1 MSAFSAA
8 PLAMSSIRT
17 CSINFNHWYVVA
29 LAAEV
34 GVKPLGVTLWQ
45 LPIAVYRDSG
55 GRVLAIE
62 DRCPHRQV
70 KLSEGRVVGGN
81 LECAYHGWQFDA
93 QGNCAKIPYFEAE
106 QKLPPC
112 QLRTYP
118 VQEKE
123 GFIWVYPGDLD
134 YLATHQPEPLGLP
147 EWSHLNY
154 IGSVA
159 PIDCPGHFSYLIE
172 NLMDMYHGHL
182 HDNYQ
187 AWASAALR
195 EIQGDGAPQS
205 GSLRDRLIVDYDA
218 QSYYKIDH
226 ILSISQLFFPALR
239 KLHAENLR
247 VSYLYPHWVST
258 LGADFKI
265 YCLFCPVSPTQTKA
279 YLVHF
284 TSLEAFPNLHK
295 LPIAFRRFLKN
306 RLTGTAK
313 SLLNGLIEQDVRMI
327 AQEQAAFDQHPDR
340 PNVEVNPVLAKV
352 QQLIRHQAQA

>member
-1 MSAFSAA
+1 
-8 PLAMSSIRT
+8 MSSIRA
-17 CSINFNHWYVVA
+17 CPINLNHWYVVA
-29 LAAEV
+29 QANEV
-34 GVKPLGVTLWQ
+34 GSKPLGVMLWQ
-45 LPIAVYRDSG
+45 QPIALYRD
-55 GRVLAIE
+55 GRGQVQAIE

-70 KLSEGRVVGGN
+70 KLSEGQVIGGN

-93 QGNCAKIPYFEAE
+93 QGNCAHIPYFEAG

-112 QLRTYP
+112 RLRTYP
-118 VQEKE
+118 VQEKD
-123 GFIWVYPGDLD
+123 GFIWLYPGDLD
-134 YLATHQPEPLGLP
+134 YLASHRPEPLGIP
-147 EWSHLNY
+147 EWDHLNY

-159 PIDCPGHFSYLIE
+159 PLDCPGHFSYLIE

-182 HDNYQ
+182 HDHYQ

-195 EIQGDGAPQS
+195 EIHADG
-205 GSLRDRLIVDYDA
+205 DRLMVDYDA

-226 ILSISQLFFPALR
+226 LLSISQLFFPALR
-239 KLHAENLR
+239 RLHPETLR
-247 VSYLYPHWVST
+247 VSYLYPHWMST

-284 TSLEAFPNLHK
+284 TSLEAFPKLHK
-295 LPIAFRRFLKN
+295 LPIAFRRFVKN

-313 SLLNGLIEQDVRMI
+313 PLLQGLIAQDVRMI
-327 AQEQAAFDQHPDR
+327 AQEQAAFDHHPDR
-340 PNVEVNPVLAKV
+340 PNLEVNPALAKV

>member
-1 MSAFSAA
+1 
-8 PLAMSSIRT
+8 MSSIRA
-17 CSINFNHWYVVA
+17 CPINLNHWYVVA
-29 LAAEV
+29 QANEV
-34 GVKPLGVTLWQ
+34 GSKPLGVMLWQ
-45 LPIAVYRDSG
+45 QPIALYRD
-55 GRVLAIE
+55 GRGQVQAIE

-70 KLSEGRVVGGN
+70 KLSEGQVIGGN

-93 QGNCAKIPYFEAE
+93 QGNCAHIPYFEAG

-112 QLRTYP
+112 RLRTYP
-118 VQEKE
+118 VQEKD
-123 GFIWVYPGDLD
+123 GFIWLYPGDLD
-134 YLATHQPEPLGLP
+134 YLASHRPDPLGIP
-147 EWSHLNY
+147 EWDHLNY

-159 PIDCPGHFSYLIE
+159 PLDCPGHFSYLIE

-182 HDNYQ
+182 HDHYQ

-195 EIQGDGAPQS
+195 EIHADG
-205 GSLRDRLIVDYDA
+205 DRLMVDYDA

-226 ILSISQLFFPALR
+226 LLSISQLFFPALR
-239 KLHAENLR
+239 RLHPETLR

-284 TSLEAFPNLHK
+284 TSLEAFPKLHK
-295 LPIAFRRFLKN
+295 LPIAFRRFVKN

-313 SLLNGLIEQDVRMI
+313 PLLQGLIAQDVRMI
-327 AQEQAAFDQHPDR
+327 AQEQAAFDRHPDR
-340 PNVEVNPVLAKV
+340 PNLEVNPALAKV

>member
-1 MSAFSAA
+1 MSAVSASS
-8 PLAMSSIRT
+8 LAMSPIRA
-17 CSINFNHWYVVA
+17 CPINVNHWYVVA
-29 LAAEV
+29 QADEV
-34 GVKPLGVTLWQ
+34 GDQPLGVTLWQ
-45 LPIAVYRDSG
+45 QPIAIYRDSSG
-55 GRVLAIE
+55 HVQAIE

-70 KLSEGRVVGGN
+70 KLSEGQVVGKN

-93 QGNCAKIPYFEAE
+93 QGNCVHIPYFEAG

-112 QLRTYP
+112 RLRTYP
-118 VQEKE
+118 VQEKD
-123 GFIWVYPGDLD
+123 GFIWLYPGDLD
-134 YLATHQPEPLGLP
+134 YLTTHQPEPLGIP
-147 EWSHLNY
+147 EWAHLNY

-159 PIDCPGHFSYLIE
+159 PMDCPGHFSYLIE

-195 EIQGDGAPQS
+195 EIHADG
-205 GSLRDRLIVDYDA
+205 DRLIVDYDA

-226 ILSISQLFFPALR
+226 IFSISQLFFPALR
-239 KLHAENLR
+239 RLHPENLR

-284 TSLEAFPNLHK
+284 TSLEAFPKLHK

-313 SLLNGLIEQDVRMI
+313 PLLQGLIEQDVRMI
-327 AQEQAAFDQHPDR
+327 AQEQAAFDRHPNR
-340 PNVEVNPVLAKV
+340 PNVEVNPALAKV

>member
-1 MSAFSAA
+1 MNAVSAS
-8 PLAMSSIRT
+8 PLTMSSIRT
-17 CSINFNHWYVVA
+17 CPINFNHWYVVA
-29 LAAEV
+29 QAEEI
-34 GVKPLGVTLWQ
+34 GVKPVGITLWQ
-45 LPIAVYRDSG
+45 LPIAVYRDSFG
-55 GRVLAIE
+55 QVQAIE

-70 KLSEGRVVGGN
+70 KLSEGRVVGN
-81 LECAYHGWQFDA
+81 HLECAYHGWQFDA
-93 QGNCAKIPYFEAE
+93 QGNCAHIPYFD
-106 QKLPPC
+106 QGKKLPPC

-118 VQEKE
+118 VQEKD
-123 GFIWVYPGDLD
+123 GFIWLYPGDLG
-134 YLATHQPEPLGLP
+134 YLATHKPEPLDVP
-147 EWSHLNY
+147 EWFHLNY

-159 PIDCPGHFSYLIE
+159 PMDCPGHFSYLIE

-182 HDNYQ
+182 HDHYQ

-195 EIQGDGAPQS
+195 RIQGEEDY
-205 GSLRDRLIVDYDA
+205 LIADYDA

-239 KLHAENLR
+239 KLHPEMLR
-247 VSYLYPHWVST
+247 VSYRYPHWVST

-306 RLTGTAK
+306 RLANTAK
-313 SLLNGLIEQDVRMI
+313 PLLNGLIEQDIRMI

>member
-1 MSAFSAA
+1 MSAVS
-8 PLAMSSIRT
+8 PTSSAMSSIRA
-17 CSINFNHWYVVA
+17 CPINLNHWYVVA
-29 LAAEV
+29 QANEV
-34 GVKPLGVTLWQ
+34 GSKPLGVMLWQ
-45 LPIAVYRDSG
+45 QPIALYRD
-55 GRVLAIE
+55 GRGQVQAIE

-70 KLSEGRVVGGN
+70 KLSEGQVIGGN

-93 QGNCAKIPYFEAE
+93 QGNCAHIPYFEAG

-112 QLRTYP
+112 RLRTYP
-118 VQEKE
+118 VQEKD
-123 GFIWVYPGDLD
+123 GFIWLYPGDLD
-134 YLATHQPEPLGLP
+134 YLASHRPDPLGIP
-147 EWSHLNY
+147 EWDHLNY

-159 PIDCPGHFSYLIE
+159 PLDCPGHFSYLIE

-182 HDNYQ
+182 HDHYQ

-195 EIQGDGAPQS
+195 EIHADG
-205 GSLRDRLIVDYDA
+205 DRLMVDYDA

-226 ILSISQLFFPALR
+226 LLSISQLFFPALR
-239 KLHAENLR
+239 RLHPETLR

-284 TSLEAFPNLHK
+284 TSLEAFPKLHK
-295 LPIAFRRFLKN
+295 LPIAFRRFVKN

-313 SLLNGLIEQDVRMI
+313 PLLQGLIAQDVRMI
-327 AQEQAAFDQHPDR
+327 AQEQAAFDRHPDR
-340 PNVEVNPVLAKV
+340 PNLEVNPALAKV